1 MNQGKYVFA
10 QLFDMINRND
20 FDLCVNKYNG
30 NYRVKRFTCWE
41 QFLVMSF
48 AQFSFRESLRDIEHC
63 LDSVQKKLYHCGIR
77 SGVARNTLAK
87 ANENRSWVIYA
98 DMAKLLMKIAMP
110 LYKGD
115 NKLSKELQS
124 TIYAFD
130 STTINL
136 CLNLFPWATYSS
148 KRKAIKIHVLIN
160 TDGYIPEFIH
170 VTAAN
175 RQDMLMMDHLSYK
188 AGCFYIVDK
197 AYVDYERLYRIE
209 LSKAFFVTRAK
220 QNMSYIVSERK
231 NTDKQSGIIK
241 DELVWMRRW
250 HTRRWYPVNIRR
262 IEYKDAATGLFLTFL
277 TNNLLL
283 DALVIAMLYKE
294 RWKVELFFKWIKQ
307 NLRIKKFYGNSENAV
322 KTQIWIAVC
331 NYLQIAIVKK
341 RLNIDVALSQ
351 MMQVLSVNLFDKC
364 EVKDL
369 FNVKETKD
377 ISILPSLFPNLT
389 GQ

>member
-1 MNQGKYVFA
+1 MNQGKYVFV
-10 QLFDMINRND
+10 QLFDMISRND
-20 FDLCVNKYNG
+20 FDQCVNRHNG

-48 AQFSFRESLRDIEHC
+48 AQLSFRESLRDIACC
-63 LDSVQKKLYHCGIR
+63 LGSVQRKLYHCGIR
-77 SGVARNTLAK
+77 SEVARNTLAK

-115 NKLSKELQS
+115 NKLSRELQS

-130 STTINL
+130 STTIDL

-160 TDGYIPEFIH
+160 TDGYIPEFVHI
-170 VTAAN
+170 TAAN

-197 AYVDYERLYRIE
+197 GYVDYERLYRIE
-209 LSKAFFVTRAK
+209 LNKAFFVTRAK
-220 QNMSYIVSERK
+220 ENMSYIVSERK
-231 NTDKQSGIIK
+231 KPDKQSGIIK
-241 DELVWMRRW
+241 DELVLMRRW

-262 IEYKDAATGLFLTFL
+262 IEYKDAGTGLFLIFL
-277 TNNLLL
+277 TNNMLL
-283 DALVIAMLYKE
+283 DAIVIAMLYKE

-341 RLNIDVALSQ
+341 RLSIDVSLSQ
-351 MMQVLSVNLFDKC
+351 IMQVLSVSLFDKC

-369 FNVKETKD
+369 FNIQETKD
-377 ISILPSLFPNLT
+377 ISILPSLFENLT

>member
-1 MNQGKYVFA
+1 
-10 QLFDMINRND
+10 
-20 FDLCVNKYNG
+20 
-30 NYRVKRFTCWE
+30 
-41 QFLVMSF
+41 
-48 AQFSFRESLRDIEHC
+48 
-63 LDSVQKKLYHCGIR
+63 
-77 SGVARNTLAK
+77 
-87 ANENRSWVIYA
+87 
-98 DMAKLLMKIAMP
+98 MKIAIP
-110 LYKGD
+110 LYKGE
-115 NKLSKELQS
+115 NKLSRELQS

-130 STTINL
+130 STTVNL
-136 CLNLFPWATYSS
+136 CMNLFPWATYSS

-175 RQDMLMMDHLSYK
+175 RQDMIMMDHLTYK

-220 QNMSYIVSERK
+220 ENMSYIVSERK
-231 NTDKQSGIIK
+231 NTDKQTGIIK
-241 DELVWMRRW
+241 DELVLMRRW

-262 IEYKDAATGLFLTFL
+262 IEYKDAATGLFLIFL

-283 DALVIAMLYKE
+283 DAIVIAMLYKE

-341 RLNIDVALSQ
+341 RLNIDVSLSQ
-351 MMQVLSVNLFDKC
+351 MMQVLSVSLFDKC
-364 EVKDL
+364 DVKDL
-369 FNVKETKD
+369 FNIQETKD
-377 ISILPSLFPNLT
+377 ISILPSLFGNLT